1 MQVKETVKNPRPGDG
16 TPGPGRPKGAPNRTT
31 ALLKDAVLKAAE
43 TAGGG
48 EPDGLV
54 NYLVEQA
61 KRNPAPF
68 LTLLGKVLPTQVSG
82 EDDKDIRVTIR
93 QIVEE
98 VPTHEDGSRRANS
111 SVSDRRKLDQS

>member
-1 MQVKETVKNPRPGDG
+1 MQVKETAKNPRPGDG
-16 TPGPGRPKGAPNRTT
+16 TPGPGRPKGVPNKTT

-61 KRNPAPF
+61 KRNPGAF
-68 LTLLGKVLPTQVSG
+68 ITLFGKVLPTQISG
-82 EDDKDIRVTIR
+82 EGEKDIRVTIR
-93 QIVEE
+93 QIVDITGETEPVLIEHDE
-98 VPTHEDGSRRANS
+98 VATR
-111 SVSDRRKLDQS
+111 L